1 MTGESILIVEDEGL
15 IALHITEMLEKAGY
29 RVTGPAD
36 SGEMVLSKFLIP
48 PMPDLVLMDIALAG
62 KLDGIETARQIRQQF
77 PALPLIFVTAYSPE
91 RTLERLQDLEPDGI
105 IVKPFED
112 TDLLSLMKKA
122 LRR

>member
-15 IALHITEMLEKAGY
+15 IALHMTEMLEKAGY
-29 RVTGPAD
+29 RVTGPAS